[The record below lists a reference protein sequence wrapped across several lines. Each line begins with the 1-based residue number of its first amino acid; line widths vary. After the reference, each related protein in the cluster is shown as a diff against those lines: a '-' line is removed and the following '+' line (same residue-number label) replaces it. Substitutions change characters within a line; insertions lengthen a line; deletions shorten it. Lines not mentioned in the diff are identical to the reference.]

1 MARKVKT
8 SKISSTLRLECSRTT
23 MKGLSNLELSLR
35 LEVTIET
42 IKVMI
47 PLMLAKCLKVTV
59 AMREI
64 TKTLL

>member
-8 SKISSTLRLECSRTT
+8 SKISSTLKQECSRTT

-64 TKTLL
+64 TKTL

>member
-8 SKISSTLRLECSRTT
+8 SKISSILRPECSRTT
-23 MKGLSNLELSLR
+23 MKGPSNLELSLR

-64 TKTLL
+64 TKTL